1 MEGVI
6 RAPVRYNGLAMKQ
19 KRTAIIRTLAVL
31 LGVSAPW
38 IVSATQVDGGHG
50 SALFMTT
57 ILWVGVLLLLAR
69 VFSLVRKLHLPSV
82 FGELLLGIILGN
94 LALVGWNVADGLPQ
108 NELIL
113 FIAEV
118 GAIILLFQAGLESNV
133 REMRQVGGRALAV
146 ALVGV
151 AAPFVLGTYVVGPWL
166 LPGLDIG
173 AYLLLGAALSAT
185 SVGITARVFKD
196 MRILDSREAKI
207 VMGAAVIDDVLGLV
221 LLSVIGAFVTTGVL
235 SPGAIS
241 WIVLESVVFLVGSI
255 VLGQLLAPLLGA
267 AFSRIQTGVGMKFT
281 LAISLCLL
289 FAYAA
294 SLIGLAPIIGA
305 FAAGLILEPVHFSY
319 FREAKIVSDIKRLMK
334 GEPRKLKK
342 EVSNVLEKH
351 TDHHVEELIKPLA
364 FFFVPIFFIS
374 MGLGVDLAA
383 LVQPQTLLVAGI
395 ISVVAIAGKLA
406 AGFFAGPKV
415 NKWLI
420 GVGLVPRG
428 EVGLIFAAFGL
439 GLGIID
445 DVLFSIIVATVVIT
459 TFIAPLVMARLKPF
473 K

>member
-1 MEGVI
+1 MWVT
-6 RAPVRYNGLAMKQ
+6 MKQ
-19 KRTAIIRTLAVL
+19 KTRSIVHFLVVL
-31 LGVSAPW
+31 LGASLPWLVSA
-38 IVSATQVDGGHG
+38 AQGGGEHG
-50 SALFMTT
+50 ALFMTT
-57 ILWVGVLLLLAR
+57 LLWVGVLLLLAR
-69 VFSLVRKLHLPSV
+69 VFSLVRKLHLPTV

-94 LALVGWNVADGLPQ
+94 LALIGWNVADDLGQ

-151 AAPFVLGTYVVGPWL
+151 AAPFLLGTYVLGPLL

-173 AYLLLGAALSAT
+173 AYLFLGAALSAT

-196 MRILDSREAKI
+196 MGVLDSREAKI

-221 LLSVIGAFVTTGVL
+221 LLSVIAAFVTTGAL
-235 SPGAIS
+235 SVGAIS
-241 WIVLESVVFLVGSI
+241 WIVFESIAFLIGSI

-289 FAYAA
+289 FAYGA

-319 FREAKIVSDIKRLMK
+319 FRQAKIISDVKKLLK
-334 GEPRKLKK
+334 GESRKLKRD
-342 EVSNVLEKH
+342 VSKVLDRH
-351 TDHHVEELIKPLA
+351 ADHHVEELIKPLA
-364 FFFVPIFFIS
+364 FFFVPIFFVSI
-374 MGLGVDLAA
+374 GLGVDLAA

-395 ISVVAIAGKLA
+395 ISMVAILAKLVAGL
-406 AGFFAGPKV
+406 FAGPKV

-428 EVGLIFAAFGL
+428 EVGLIFASFGL
-439 GLGIID
+439 GLGVID
-445 DVLFSIIVATVVIT
+445 ETLFSIIVATVVIT
-459 TFIAPLVMARLKPF
+459 TFVAPLVMSRLKPV